1 MNYDRCE
8 NILKISFLFIVKC
21 IMSKKY
27 ERQWG
32 WFTLLY
38 EDDHSNHKVKKICIY
53 PGKRIPLQSHNERS
67 EHMVIVKGVVKIQE
81 HNELHT
87 LESNDSIYIP
97 EKMPHSIENMGTNA
111 AEIIVTQIGNY
122 LGEDDIVRYEE

>member
-1 MNYDRCE
+1 MNANGDGLHYYMMMTTV
-8 NILKISFLFIVKC
+8 IIKL
-21 IMSKKY
+21 
-27 ERQWG
+27 
-32 WFTLLY
+32 
-38 EDDHSNHKVKKICIY
+38 KKICIY

-67 EHMVIVKGVVKIQE
+67 EHLVIVKGMVKIQE
-81 HNELHT
+81 NNELHT

-97 EKMPHSIENMGTNA
+97 EKMPHSIENIGTIA